1 MRADQTFLRSMG
13 LRTAGRFGLAVVLAA
28 ASLAGCA
35 KAPPASDPAA
45 VADYR
50 ATNDPLEPTNRFFY
64 DVSINDI
71 DPYTLK
77 PVAQAYVYVVPRPVR
92 TGIHNMLVD
101 YGQPVTFLNGILEGK
116 PRRTGDSFVRFL
128 LNTTVGVGGFFDV
141 AKELG
146 YRQNDS
152 DGALTL
158 AYYGLPSGPYLFLP
172 LLGPSNPRAA
182 AGQFGLDLALS
193 PFTYVP
199 RGYGLLTLNWA
210 VYGMGIIDGRS
221 LALHELDELQKTAL
235 DPYATIRSASRQQAA
250 AQLKALRA
258 DNRSTPPDWYSH

>member
-146 YRQNDS
+146 YRQ
-152 DGALTL
+152 GC
-158 AYYGLPSGPYLFLP
+158 
-172 LLGPSNPRAA
+172 PRARTCSCRCS
-182 AGQFGLDLALS
+182 DRR
-193 PFTYVP
+193 TRVP
-199 RGYGLLTLNWA
+199 PPG
-210 VYGMGIIDGRS
+210 S
-221 LALHELDELQKTAL
+221 
-235 DPYATIRSASRQQAA
+235 SASIWRFRPSPTCPAA
-250 AQLKALRA
+250 MVCSR
-258 DNRSTPPDWYSH
+258 

>member
-1 MRADQTFLRSMG
+1 MRADQTFLRAS
-13 LRTAGRFGLAVVLAA
+13 GRFGLAATLMVSVL
-28 ASLAGCA
+28 SGCA
-35 KAPPASDPAA
+35 KPPPASDPAA

-64 DVSINDI
+64 NVSINDI

-92 TGIHNMLVD
+92 AGIHNMLVD
-101 YGQPVTFLNGILEGK
+101 YGQPVTFLNGVMEGK
-116 PRRTGDSFVRFL
+116 PRRAGDSFMRFL
-128 LNTTVGVGGFFDV
+128 LNTTVGVAGFFDV

-146 YRQNDS
+146 YAQNDS
-152 DGALTL
+152 SGELTL
-158 AYYGLPSGPYLFLP
+158 AYYGIPAGPYLFLP
-172 LLGPSNPRAA
+172 VVGPSSPRDA
-182 AGQFGLDLALS
+182 AGEYGLDTALS

-210 VYGMGIIDGRS
+210 VYGMGVIDGRS
-221 LALHELDELQKTAL
+221 LVLHDLDQLQKTAL
-235 DPYATIRSASRQQAA
+235 DPYASIRSAYRQQKD

-258 DNRSTPPDWYSH
+258 DNRTTTPDWYSR